1 MTAQK
6 KMLVVYYSWSH
17 GNTERIAKQLANACD
32 ADLERIETV
41 VPYPEDYD
49 TTVAQA
55 QDEVNAGFEPEI
67 APLGHDPANY
77 DIIAVGTPTWWY
89 TMAPAVAT
97 FMHNVDWTGKTVV
110 AFQTNGGWP
119 GHTIG
124 DIEDAAAGA
133 TPGPSLEVVFDST
146 GGPNLMSDQA
156 EIDAWVESVSKLLA

>member
-1 MTAQK
+1 MAAQK
-6 KMLVVYYSWSH
+6 KMLVVYYSWSN
-17 GNTERIAKQLANACD
+17 GNTERVAKQLAEACG

-67 APLGHDPANY
+67 APLEHNPANY
-77 DIIAVGTPTWWY
+77 DVIAVGTPTWWY

-97 FMHNVDWTGKTVV
+97 FMRGVDWPGKTVV

-119 GHTIG
+119 GHTID
-124 DIEDAAAGA
+124 DIEEIAEGAVAGPA
-133 TPGPSLEVVFDST
+133 LEVAFDST
-146 GGPNLMSDQA
+146 GGPNLVSDQT
-156 EIDAWVESVSKLLA
+156 EIDAWIEQVSKLF